1 MKRQNN
7 PLTRKSKKGL
17 ASLLIIVSLLF
28 FWLIPFSQIA
38 LAQEIISIAFPDTAK
53 ANEEIA
59 ITVEIAYDVTDW
71 TDMALEIFEE
81 YPIGPETLVLD
92 SRDFSVSKTGTETI
106 SLHITTPPYET
117 EWELYVMLWAWD
129 EIESEWVLLDEEII
143 PISIVEYQPP
153 LPAPIITGLTLS
165 NLEPIDGEEV
175 TIEAEISNIGE
186 AVAEDMVIRFSID
199 YLTVY
204 EETITLAINETYISS
219 FEWTSVGGEHTIL
232 VEAWDLVEEITITV
246 SPAPPIL
253 PTEPAPTP
261 PPPMPTEPTAGI
273 PWWGWLAGVSAVA
286 IGIWLS
292 ISRRKRP
299 APVGK
304 APPKEA
310 VRPDG
315 VKITRPG
322 VPVEL
327 PPEVAPLPEE
337 EGLVFGEEPPSKVE
351 RRGCLFFWAP
361 RRRFPYYRPSSG
373 PRLPRYRPLW
383 YRPPPY
389 RPPIYRPRTPR
400 VPQVRATW
408 VKIPWLHPAQPKITP
423 SKVEVPPAVPQPEEA
438 QAEFGPPSPTP
449 EIREKEM
456 RLLELK
462 VETQEKESELKAKRN
477 EYDKAF
483 RSGNKA
489 SAMIKKLRQ
498 KLVSIGK
505 EIEGGKLADKIQNAK
520 AQVKR
525 LQIELDRLSANPK
538 NLSKEALEQG
548 ERSLKQKIKEWSAK
562 QKKYEAKVKQLKAQK
577 ANIEKRMSDLS
588 WEIEK
593 SINVQSDFDEKREK
607 LNKLKEEKKRLETE
621 LEEEHKKARQQKKK

>member
-7 PLTRKSKKGL
+7 PLTRKSKEGL

-28 FWLIPFSQIA
+28 FWLIPFPQIA
-38 LAQEIISIAFPDTAK
+38 LAQEIISIDFPDTAK
-53 ANEEIA
+53 TNEEIP

-71 TDMALEIFEE
+71 TDIALEIFEE

-106 SLHITTPPYET
+106 SLYITTPPYET

-175 TIEAEISNIGE
+175 TIEAEISNVGE

-199 YLTVY
+199 DIITHQ
-204 EETITLAINETYISS
+204 ETITLAINETYISS
-219 FEWTSVGGEHTIL
+219 FEWTAVEGEHTIL
-232 VEAWDLVEEITITV
+232 VEAWDLVEETTITV

-273 PWWGWLAGVSAVA
+273 PWWGWLAGVSAIV
-286 IGIWLS
+286 IGTGIWLS

-299 APVGK
+299 A
-304 APPKEA
+304 
-310 VRPDG
+310 R
-315 VKITRPG
+315 VKITPSR
-322 VPVEL
+322 VEL
-327 PPEVAPLPEE
+327 PPEVAPLPGE
-337 EGLVFGEEPPSKVE
+337 EGLVIGEEPPSKVE

-361 RRRFPYYRPSSG
+361 RRRYVYRPG
-373 PRLPRYRPLW
+373 RPHYYHPPWYLRYRH
-383 YRPPPY
+383 
-389 RPPIYRPRTPR
+389 PIYRPPTPRTPKAPPPPT
-400 VPQVRATW
+400 PQIHVEYYEFSDKEKRLVALGLKI
-408 VKIPWLHPAQPKITP
+408 VKI
-423 SKVEVPPAVPQPEEA
+423 
-438 QAEFGPPSPTP
+438 
-449 EIREKEM
+449 
-456 RLLELK
+456 
-462 VETQEKESELKAKRN
+462 ESELKAKRS

-489 SAMIKKLRQ
+489 SAIMRKLRQ

-505 EIEGGKLADKIQNAK
+505 EIEGKKLADKIKHAK

-525 LQIELDRLSANPK
+525 LQTELDRLSANPK

-562 QKKYEAKVKQLKAQK
+562 QKKYEEKVRQLKAQE

-588 WEIEK
+588 REIEK
-593 SINVQSDFDEKREK
+593 SINVQSDFDEKRGK
-607 LNKLKEEKKRLETE
+607 LKNLKEEKKRLETE
-621 LEEEHKKARQQKKK
+621 LEEERKKARRQKKK